1 MRIII
6 NADDFGFTKSI
17 NNAVINCVKF
27 GTISSTTVMVN
38 MPYCEDVKELL
49 QFNHVGIGLHF
60 NLTQGKC
67 VCDPKEVSTLV
78 KEDGCF
84 YNVAE
89 LKSRI
94 NKGLISKEH
103 IEKELKGQIVK
114 LRNLI
119 GDRITHIDSHQDI
132 NKFTVI
138 VDTIIEQA
146 QSLNIKAI
154 RWYHKAYLINR
165 TGSYSLIKP
174 TILNFKH
181 LGIKRILI
189 ELYFKIVNIKINNK
203 LNTTKG
209 MLYAVNHNTV
219 TLLKIFGEGKIK
231 VDESDDCFE
240 IMVHPAENITELSDT
255 SMLESRIDEYQI
267 MMTDAFKSNIN
278 KFGLVNFQSIYK

>member
-17 NNAVINCVKF
+17 NSAIINCVKF

-38 MPYCEDVKELL
+38 MPYCEDIKELL

-67 VCDPKEVSTLV
+67 ICDPMEVSTLV
-78 KEDGCF
+78 NAEGYF
-84 YNVAE
+84 HNVKE

-94 NKGLISKEH
+94 SKGLISKEH
-103 IEKELKGQIVK
+103 IQKELNAQINK

-132 NKFTVI
+132 NKFGLI

-146 QSLNIKAI
+146 RSLNIKAI
-154 RWYHKAYLINR
+154 RWYKKAYLINK
-165 TGSYSLIKP
+165 TGSFSLIMP

-181 LGIKRILI
+181 LGIKRILV
-189 ELYFKIVNIKINNK
+189 EFYFKLVSVKINSK
-203 LNTTKG
+203 LSTPQG
-209 MLYAVNHNTV
+209 MLYASNHNTV
-219 TLLKIFGEGKIK
+219 TLLKIFHDGKIR
-231 VDESDDCFE
+231 VNERDDCFE
-240 IMVHPAENITELSDT
+240 IMVHPAENITELFDT
-255 SMLESRIDEYQI
+255 SMLESRIDEYRI
-267 MMTDAFKSNIN
+267 MMTDDFKSNIK
-278 KFGLVNFQSIYK
+278 KFDLVNFQSIYK